1 MNIMTLIL
9 LPLMVFV
16 LFKRINKLKL
26 ATKSNEQG
34 RVKAEMLFLSL
45 TVVLMIG
52 LVSLTEFIMP

>member
-9 LPLMVFV
+9 LPLMAFV
-16 LFKRINKLKL
+16 LYKRINQLKL
-26 ATKSNEQG
+26 ATKSNQQG

-52 LVSLTEFIMP
+52 LVSLTEFVMP

>member
-9 LPLMVFV
+9 LPLMAFV
-16 LFKRINKLKL
+16 LYKRINRLKL

-45 TVVLMIG
+45 TVVVMIG
-52 LVSLTEFIMP
+52 LVSLTEFVMP